1 MFFLIDT
8 YKKVNYVFNKT
19 YISYVPLL
27 FLFIFLTLL
36 ELLSIGL
43 IIPYINL
50 IFNPEF
56 LTKYSFIN
64 DLEIID
70 DRLDLKNLIIPFSF
84 IFVTI
89 FLLKTFFIIFV
100 RAQIQKFSLGNQKKL
115 QIDLMQIYQNME
127 YVEFRKKKQSEYIRN
142 IRELSASSMICLEQG
157 LRVTSEL
164 IVILAIIC
172 FLLFVEPIPLI
183 IISIIIFFSIL
194 MYNFYLKPMAVKWG
208 KEKTDATKIIYQSV
222 DDSFRGFKSIWVFM
236 TF

>member
-127 YVEFRKKKQSEYIRN
+127 YVEFRKKNNPNISEI
-142 IRELSASSMICLEQG
+142 
-157 LRVTSEL
+157 
-164 IVILAIIC
+164 
-172 FLLFVEPIPLI
+172 
-183 IISIIIFFSIL
+183 
-194 MYNFYLKPMAVKWG
+194 
-208 KEKTDATKIIYQSV
+208 
-222 DDSFRGFKSIWVFM
+222 
-236 TF
+236 

>member
-115 QIDLMQIYQNME
+115 QID
-127 YVEFRKKKQSEYIRN
+127 S
-142 IRELSASSMICLEQG
+142 
-157 LRVTSEL
+157 
-164 IVILAIIC
+164 
-172 FLLFVEPIPLI
+172 
-183 IISIIIFFSIL
+183 
-194 MYNFYLKPMAVKWG
+194 
-208 KEKTDATKIIYQSV
+208 
-222 DDSFRGFKSIWVFM
+222 
-236 TF
+236 

>member
-127 YVEFRKKKQSEYIRN
+127 YV
-142 IRELSASSMICLEQG
+142 
-157 LRVTSEL
+157 
-164 IVILAIIC
+164 
-172 FLLFVEPIPLI
+172 
-183 IISIIIFFSIL
+183 
-194 MYNFYLKPMAVKWG
+194 
-208 KEKTDATKIIYQSV
+208 
-222 DDSFRGFKSIWVFM
+222 
-236 TF
+236 

>member
-1 MFFLIDT
+1 M
-8 YKKVNYVFNKT
+8 
-19 YISYVPLL
+19 
-27 FLFIFLTLL
+27 FIFLTLL

-115 QIDLMQIYQNME
+115 QIDLIKYIKTWNMLNLEKKTIRIYQK
-127 YVEFRKKKQSEYIRN
+127 YK
-142 IRELSASSMICLEQG
+142 G
-157 LRVTSEL
+157 
-164 IVILAIIC
+164 
-172 FLLFVEPIPLI
+172 
-183 IISIIIFFSIL
+183 
-194 MYNFYLKPMAVKWG
+194 VK
-208 KEKTDATKIIYQSV
+208 
-222 DDSFRGFKSIWVFM
+222 R
-236 TF
+236 